1 MEFTVQ
7 QIAEVLGGSVE
18 GEATRRVTGLAKI
31 EEAQAG
37 TLAFLANPKYE
48 HFLYTTQASAVI
60 VGLDLALRQPVAA
73 ALIRVADPYSG
84 FTQLLEF
91 YAQATRMGKRGVEQ
105 PAYLADSATIGAG
118 HYRGAFSYIGDNCR
132 LGDNVLVFPHA
143 YIGDRVTIGEG
154 SVIHA
159 GAKIYSDTV
168 IGRFCV
174 IKAGAVV
181 GTAALGGDVEAPA
194 TDGKGH
200 IFVNIEDKSEVI
212 EFDAKTLAVLKR
224 HSVAPGQEPTGLAYD
239 PKTNRLF
246 SGCAN
251 EKLVVTDSKTGK
263 QIAVLPTGKGTDG
276 AAFDPSTNNVIVSNG
291 GSGTFTIIHED
302 TPDKYTVV
310 ANLPTA
316 RGARTIAIDPKS
328 HHLFTCTA
336 EYGPAPAPTTENPH
350 PRPSVVPGTF
360 RVLEFGR

>member
-1 MEFTVQ
+1 MKNLLL
-7 QIAEVLGGSVE
+7 AGS
-18 GEATRRVTGLAKI
+18 LALTTLCPVPAAR
-31 EEAQAG
+31 AQAAMVPPVPYHLLNTIAIGGEGGWDYLNVDPAGERLYVSHG
-37 TLAFLANPKYE
+37 TRVEVVDLKTRKVIGTIMDTPGVHGIDVVPSANRGYITCGRNNTCVVFDLKTLKAIGTPIPTGPKPDAL
-48 HFLYTTQASAVI
+48 LY
-60 VGLDLALRQPVAA
+60 D
-73 ALIRVADPYSG
+73 
-84 FTQLLEF
+84 
-91 YAQATRMGKRGVEQ
+91 
-105 PAYLADSATIGAG
+105 
-118 HYRGAFSYIGDNCR
+118 AFSKRVFLFSNDG
-132 LGDNVLVFPHA
+132 GKSTVL
-143 YIGDRVTIGEG
+143 D
-154 SVIHA
+154 
-159 GAKIYSDTV
+159 AKT
-168 IGRFCV
+168 
-174 IKAGAVV
+174 GAVV

-224 HSVAPGQEPTGLAYD
+224 HSVAPGEEPTGLAYD

-263 QIAVLPTGKGTDG
+263 QVVVLPTGKGTDG
-276 AAFDPSTNNVIVSNG
+276 ATFDPSTNNIIVSNG

-310 ANLPTA
+310 GNLPTA

-328 HHLFTCTA
+328 HHLFTVTA
-336 EYGPAPAPTTENPH
+336 DYGPTPAPTTENPR
-350 PRPSVVPGTF
+350 PRPSIVPGTF